1 MCVECSD
8 SYHLLCLIPP
18 LSRAPRGAW
27 VCHDCKSAGNKGKM
41 SNSKKKAKAP
51 SKRLIVSDDEEE
63 DEEDT
68 GRSDADDVEDSRN
81 GVDSGKSI
89 QIYFFLGLTK
99 FIFKVLIIFGIFLE
113 DDRPTDNDEDE
124 DSEEESSDATE
135 VVKVRFGKRNS
146 GNSAKNK
153 RSYEDDDDYIDS
165 EEDRR
170 HSSGRG
176 SKRKCATQ
184 AAVKISQVAKRLR
197 SDSKENESSGG
208 AGGGGGDGLGDSG
221 YDGAD
226 APKRTRLQRMN
237 TNNRVRN
244 GELDNV
250 LLDKVLSEVMKNK
263 EASPFLK
270 PVTRNEVDCLI
281 KIKF

>member
-1 MCVECSD
+1 M
-8 SYHLLCLIPP
+8 
-18 LSRAPRGAW
+18 
-27 VCHDCKSAGNKGKM
+27 
-41 SNSKKKAKAP
+41 
-51 SKRLIVSDDEEE
+51 
-63 DEEDT
+63 
-68 GRSDADDVEDSRN
+68 
-81 GVDSGKSI
+81 
-89 QIYFFLGLTK
+89 
-99 FIFKVLIIFGIFLE
+99 GIFILDE
-113 DDRPTDNDEDE
+113 DDRPTDNDEDDDE
-124 DSEEESSDATE
+124 DSEEESSDAME

-153 RSYEDDDDYIDS
+153 RAYEDDDDYIDS

-176 SKRKCATQ
+176 SKRKCASQ
-184 AAVKISQVAKRLR
+184 AAVKIAQVAKRLR
-197 SDSKENESSGG
+197 SDSKENESSDNSNDSSSSGFGG
-208 AGGGGGDGLGDSG
+208 RKRNSGGDGLGDSG

-263 EASPFLK
+263 EAWPFLK
-270 PVTRNEVDCLI
+270 PVTRNEV
-281 KIKF
+281 KIYILNGKKLMIEFTNRFI